1 MLVKHVDDVAGNAM
15 EEINILE
22 IRSGEQRMTDTNIHD
37 LMHKIQANVGDII
50 MLNADESQII
60 IDGLLTLMATDRII
74 SDMRMFLSGSE
85 DED

>member
-1 MLVKHVDDVAGNAM
+1 MLVRHVDDVVGSAM

-22 IRSGEQRMTDTNIHD
+22 IRSGEQRMTDMNIHD

-50 MLNADESQII
+50 ILDADESQII

-85 DED
+85 DEG

>member
-1 MLVKHVDDVAGNAM
+1 MLVKHADDVAGNAM

-22 IRSGEQRMTDTNIHD
+22 IRNGDQRMTDTNIHD

>member
-1 MLVKHVDDVAGNAM
+1 MLVKHADDVAGNAM

-22 IRSGEQRMTDTNIHD
+22 IRNGDQRMTDTNIHD

-85 DED
+85 DEV